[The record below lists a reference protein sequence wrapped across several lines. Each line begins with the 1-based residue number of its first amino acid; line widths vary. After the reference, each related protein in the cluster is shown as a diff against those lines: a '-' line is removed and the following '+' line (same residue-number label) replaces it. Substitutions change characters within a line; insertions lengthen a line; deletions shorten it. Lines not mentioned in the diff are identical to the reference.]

1 MWIADKVK
9 RLFLDA
15 KSLWEFLHQAATTGN
30 KSQAF
35 QQLRCSMGDS
45 ATYRIWKRFLQA
57 QSAIRTALAAFCP
70 PPRQTTESNS
80 QCAAQA
86 TVAHL
91 QEAFKDSPL
100 NPIAAY
106 QVQTQSFFF

>member
-1 MWIADKVK
+1 MWNADKVK

-15 KSLWEFLHQAATTGN
+15 NRLWEFLHQAATTGN

-35 QQLRCSMGDS
+35 QNLHCSMGDS
-45 ATYRIWKRFLQA
+45 ATYRIWKRLLQA
-57 QSAIRTALAAFCP
+57 QSAIRTALATFCP
-70 PPRQTTESNS
+70 QPEQPAEGSS
-80 QCAAQA
+80 QSVAQA

-91 QEAFKDSPL
+91 QAAFKSSTL

-106 QVQTQSFFF
+106 QVQTQSFFI